1 MLPRAFGFSSAGTES
16 KSDAPS
22 SQVAEE
28 GAEFGGQR
36 CGFLHRGEMAAR
48 GHLGP
53 AFDVVQVLGPCAGR
67 TANFRG
73 EQGGAGR
80 NLAAPAWGGTGRVL
94 LLLVV
99 KAQRRMDALG
109 CPVYG
114 DAASHLVRG
123 ERR

>member
-73 EQGGAGR
+73 EQGGAGW
-80 NLAAPAWGGTGRVL
+80 NFDAPAWGGAERVV

-99 KAQRRMDALG
+99 KAHRGIDGFCR
-109 CPVYG
+109 PING
-114 DAASHLVRG
+114 DVG
-123 ERR
+123 